1 MPDNDLPDNDL
12 PDNDMPDSVMNR
24 GQAETLGAAR
34 LLLVG
39 GGKMGS
45 ALLDGWLQSG
55 VTAGQVM
62 VQEPAPSD
70 FLQSLSAQGLAL
82 NPTQAA
88 LSDQP
93 PDIVVLAVKPQLAD
107 KVLPPLAASL
117 PENALCISLMAG
129 LPTHRLADFLPM
141 HKAIIRTMPNTPA
154 AIQQG
159 MTALFA
165 APAVS
170 PEQKQQAAALMAAV
184 GATIWLDDENLMDAV
199 TAISGSGPAYIFYMA
214 EAMVNCGETLGLPS
228 ETARQLALQ
237 TLIGAAAM
245 LDAPEADPKA
255 LRHDVTS
262 PGGTTEAALDVLT
275 GDGNGGGLQN
285 LMRHATQAAVERAR
299 QLARPAEDS

>member
-1 MPDNDLPDNDL
+1 MPNNNMDGSDL
-12 PDNDMPDSVMNR
+12 SR
-24 GQAETLGAAR
+24 AQAEGLLGGVR

-39 GGKMGS
+39 GGKMGT
-45 ALLDGWLQSG
+45 ALLDGWLKSG
-55 VTAGQVM
+55 MSAEQIM

-70 FLQSLSAQGLAL
+70 FLQSLTAQGLEL

-93 PDIVVLAVKPQLAD
+93 PDIIVLAVKPQLAD
-107 KVLPPLAASL
+107 KVLPPLAACL

-129 LPTHRLADFLPM
+129 LTTQRLADFLPM

-165 APAVS
+165 APAAS
-170 PEQKQQAAALMAAV
+170 AEQKLQAVALMSAV
-184 GATIWLDDENLMDAV
+184 GAVIWLEDEALMDAV

-214 EAMVNCGETLGLPS
+214 EALINCGETLGLPAA
-228 ETARQLALQ
+228 TARQLALQ
-237 TLIGAAAM
+237 TLIGSAAM
-245 LDAPEADPKA
+245 LNEPQAEPRS
-255 LRHDVTS
+255 LRQNVTS

-275 GDGNGGGLQN
+275 GDEKGDGLQN
-285 LMRHATQAAVERAR
+285 LMRRATQAAVERAR
-299 QLARPAEDS
+299 QLARPAEEG